1 MSALSSYQLSQLI
14 ADHTQLDADD
24 VHDIL
29 LGNIATPQEDVD
41 QVMNALS
48 ELLAGRL
55 TNQKLA
61 TGAEQGTEQ

>member
-29 LGNIATPQEDVD
+29 LGNISEPPDDVD
-41 QVMNALS
+41 QVMTALS

-55 TNQKLA
+55 KDQNPA
-61 TGAEQGTEQ
+61 VRAEQGTEE